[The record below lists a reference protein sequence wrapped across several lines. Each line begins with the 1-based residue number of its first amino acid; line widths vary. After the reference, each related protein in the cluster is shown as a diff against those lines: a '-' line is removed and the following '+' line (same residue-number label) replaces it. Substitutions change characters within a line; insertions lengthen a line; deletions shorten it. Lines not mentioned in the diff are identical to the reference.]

1 MSGNGLD
8 QVWDI
13 LVSMKNHIKIPKGR
27 CFDMDG
33 VLLMTTQSPDQSWQQ
48 VCQQF
53 APGLALAP
61 HLLEDALHE
70 SRHAY
75 KREIEHDAQK
85 QRRDRLEPFET
96 RQEVVERALKQLGR
110 EERALAAE
118 MVRAYEALREEHRQ
132 LTPDAL
138 ETLQRLRDLALP
150 LALLNNGNATWPRFL
165 ISS

>member
-8 QVWDI
+8 QVCDI

-61 HLLEDALHE
+61 HLLE
-70 SRHAY
+70 
-75 KREIEHDAQK
+75 
-85 QRRDRLEPFET
+85 
-96 RQEVVERALKQLGR
+96 
-110 EERALAAE
+110 
-118 MVRAYEALREEHRQ
+118 EALYN
-132 LTPDAL
+132 PDRIIHAL
-138 ETLQRLRDLALP
+138 SDLLESVRLAFPEKKAEQARTACAGLQKA
-150 LALLNNGNATWPRFL
+150 
-165 ISS
+165 